1 MPFDRKQK
9 NNTQTHR
16 QMKAHA
22 LTETLKNYP
31 FTIVARRDWEKQD
44 PKHTLLPASLNSEV
58 KRWMES
64 KYSKG
69 LYSHQAE
76 ALEQFLSGSDVALM
90 TPTASGKSAIFQAAA
105 AHANKA
111 KGGSKTLA
119 LFPLKALAQDQAR
132 SWAEMGEALGLK
144 IGVIHG
150 GQSKKGSHQ
159 ARLQKLQECD
169 VILATPDVI
178 HCWFMANLDKKEV
191 KAFRGQLGLLVL
203 DEAHTFD
210 GEFGTNMALFVARLR
225 ACGSDFQIICAS
237 ATMGAPGK
245 FLSTLLGKMPAV
257 INQSGSSAA
266 ARQLLTVRYARTD
279 KDRLIG
285 AIHEL
290 AASVEGQCLVFIDN
304 RAKADHIA
312 QLIESHSEN
321 ATWLAYRNGYEE
333 EDREEIQNALTQ
345 GNLKGIVSTSAL
357 EAGISI
363 DGIELVIMLDRPKKM
378 RSFLQR
384 FGRLRGEGCAIIF
397 DADWPQ
403 DAAEVEEWMKR
414 PVEENRLYLDDE
426 VICLQAAFCA
436 KEEQAAVGDDYRMEV
451 FDHLGIRFKRA
462 LHLVAHRDEI
472 FDTSRKDVLKR
483 AQNGEPHREF
493 SLRNI
498 ERQYQAKAKDS
509 DLRCGSFTESQVF
522 REAYP
527 GAIYRYL
534 KRSYRVLDVN
544 RRTGEIKLSQLLKPN
559 PKESTSPD
567 VRISAS
573 ADFRDSD
580 SGKKAEGI
588 WLAEVVV
595 NLDETV
601 VGYKQKVDGGSTQTI
616 SYQDTGYKPLT
627 RTTYPFGLAVTGP
640 DLNKAALTAIK
651 NAYCVMNDF
660 DPSDLDVVK
669 LSGVIGV
676 SLPQVTNA
684 GWAIANKPGTS
695 ARLTGGL
702 LVNWFKVLKEALRS
716 ATDPMTV
723 GQLSELIRL
732 SASLQSWDVQN
743 GSAITKGSDS
753 SGLVRVFW
761 PKSRVFIVDAH
772 GNRREAV
779 VEKYVYRPE
788 QGWCYRYNVEGS
800 ISAWVKHSHVEE
812 IPGISVTALYNRDTD
827 EFEPTPALAA

>member
-1 MPFDRKQK
+1 MK
-9 NNTQTHR
+9 TH
-16 QMKAHA
+16 HI
-22 LTETLKNYP
+22 TETLKNYP
-31 FTIVARRDWEKQD
+31 FTIVASREFEKQD
-44 PKHTLLPASLNSEV
+44 PKHAPLPASLDPEV

-76 ALEQFLSGSDVALM
+76 ALDKFLSGSDVALM

-105 AHANKA
+105 AHANKT

-132 SWAEMGEALGLK
+132 SWIEMGETLGLK

-150 GQSKKGSHQ
+150 GQSKKGNQ
-159 ARLQKLQECD
+159 TRLQKLQECD

-178 HCWFMANLDKKEV
+178 HCWLMANLDKKEI
-191 KAFRGQLGLLVL
+191 KAFRAQLGLLVL

-210 GEFGTNMALFVARLR
+210 GEFGTNMALFIARLR
-225 ACGSDFQIICAS
+225 ACGPDFQAICAS
-237 ATMGAPGK
+237 ATMGAPEK

-257 INQSGSSAA
+257 INQSGSSVAT
-266 ARQLLTVRYARTD
+266 RQLLTVRYSRTD

-290 AASVEGQCLVFIDN
+290 AASVQGQCLVFIDN
-304 RAKADHIA
+304 RGKADQIA

-321 ATWLAYRNGYEE
+321 ATWVAYRNGYEE
-333 EDREEIQNALTQ
+333 EDREEIQNALTN

-378 RSFLQR
+378 RSFWQR
-384 FGRLRGEGCAIIF
+384 FGRLRGEGCSIIF

-403 DAAEVEEWMKR
+403 DASEVEEWMER

-462 LHLVAHRDEI
+462 LHFVAHRDEI
-472 FDTSRKDVLKR
+472 FDNSLKDVNRR

-498 ERQYQAKAKDS
+498 ERQYQAFHG
-509 DLRCGSFTESQVF
+509 DLGCGSFTESQVF

-544 RRTGEIKLSQLLKPN
+544 RRTGKIKLSPLLKPN

-573 ADFRDSD
+573 ADFRDSTR
-580 SGKKAEGI
+580 GHKADGI

-601 VGYKQKVDGGSTQTI
+601 VGYKQKVSGGSTQTI
-616 SYQDTGYKPLT
+616 SYQGTGYKSLT
-627 RTTYPFGLAVTGP
+627 RTTYPFGFAVAGP
-640 DLNKAALTAIK
+640 DLNKATLTAIK
-651 NAYCVMNDF
+651 NAYCMMNDF

-676 SLPQVTNA
+676 ALPQSTNT

-702 LVNWFKVLKEALRS
+702 LVNWFKVLEQALRT
-716 ATDPMTV
+716 ANDPVTV
-723 GQLSELIRL
+723 GQLSELMR
-732 SASLQSWDVQN
+732 SSDSLEPWDVQD
-743 GSAITKGSDS
+743 GAAVVKSSDS
-753 SGLVRVFW
+753 SGLVRVFV
-761 PKSRVFIVDAH
+761 PKSRVFIVGSNGD
-772 GNRREAV
+772 RKEAT
-779 VEKYVYRPE
+779 VEKYVHRPE
-788 QGWCYRYNVEGS
+788 QGWCYRYNVEGN
-800 ISAWVKHSHVEE
+800 ITAWVNHSHVEE

>member
-1 MPFDRKQK
+1 MPFFRKQK
-9 NNTQTHR
+9 NNTHMKTH
-16 QMKAHA
+16 HI
-22 LTETLKNYP
+22 TETLKSYP
-31 FTIVARRDWEKQD
+31 FTIVASREFEKQD
-44 PKHTLLPASLNSEV
+44 PKHAPLPASLDPEV

-76 ALEQFLSGSDVALM
+76 ALDKFLSGSDVALM

-105 AHANKA
+105 AHANKT

-132 SWAEMGEALGLK
+132 TWVEMGEALGLK

-150 GQSKKGSHQ
+150 GQSKKVSYQ
-159 ARLQKLQECD
+159 VRLQKLQQCD

-191 KAFRGQLGLLVL
+191 KVFRAQLGLLVL

-210 GEFGTNMALFVARLR
+210 GEFGTNMALFIARLR
-225 ACGSDFQIICAS
+225 ACGPDFQAICAS
-237 ATMGAPGK
+237 ATMGAPEK

-266 ARQLLTVRYARTD
+266 TRQLLTVRYSRTD

-290 AASVEGQCLVFIDN
+290 AASVQGQCLVFIDN
-304 RAKADHIA
+304 RGKADQIA

-321 ATWLAYRNGYEE
+321 ATWVAYRNGYEE

-378 RSFLQR
+378 RSFWQR

-403 DAAEVEEWMKR
+403 DAAEVEEWMER

-462 LHLVAHRDEI
+462 LHFVAHRDEI
-472 FDTSRKDVLKR
+472 FDNSLKDVNRR

-498 ERQYQAKAKDS
+498 ERQYQAFHD
-509 DLRCGSFTESQVF
+509 DLGCGSFTESQVF

-544 RRTGEIKLSQLLKPN
+544 RRTGKIKLSLPLKPN

-573 ADFRDSD
+573 ADFRDST
-580 SGKKAEGI
+580 SGQKADGI

-601 VGYKQKVDGGSTQTI
+601 VGYKQKVSGGSTQTV
-616 SYQDTGYKPLT
+616 SYQDTCYKPLT

-640 DLNKAALTAIK
+640 DLNKATLTAIK
-651 NAYCVMNDF
+651 KAYCGMNDF

-676 SLPQVTNA
+676 ALPQSTSA

-702 LVNWFKVLKEALRS
+702 LVNWFKVLEEALRT
-716 ATDPMTV
+716 ANDPMTV
-723 GQLSELIRL
+723 GQLIELIR
-732 SASLQSWDVQN
+732 SSDSLEPWDVQD
-743 GSAITKGSDS
+743 GAAATPYQDS
-753 SGLVRVFW
+753 VGLVRIFA
-761 PKSRVFIVDAH
+761 PKSRVLVEDRY
-772 GNRREAV
+772 GNRSEAH
-779 VEKYVYRPE
+779 VEKYSYRPNL
-788 QGWCYRYNVEGS
+788 GWCYWSNG
-800 ISAWVKHSHVEE
+800 AWVKHEYVLE